1 MIKGRIE
8 VTNSNGD
15 KMEIFAYDKEYYAS
29 IGWTVKGEDKTKT
42 NVKNKE

>member
-15 KMEIFAYDKEYYAS
+15 KMEIFAYAKEYSAS